1 MSLPLARPPAAR
13 PRARRPRLDVARL
26 TLLAIP
32 LFVVASWAYIV
43 TRQAGG
49 GLDELVS
56 QQTWDELSL
65 LLRRLLGLEG
75 AAGLRPAYLEPARWA
90 EIACLAYE
98 TLAMSVLAIGIST
111 LGMLATVVP
120 GAHGRTDEGAAD
132 TGGTSRALRRAGFAL
147 VRTIWIV
154 TRAVPELVWALLIV
168 FVFQQGKLAGAIA
181 LGVHNFGILGRLC
194 AEVVEDPDHR
204 PARALRAAAAGRP
217 QLLFYGLLPQVLL
230 QFLTYIPYRWEV
242 VIRATIIVG
251 FVSAGGLGREFRLA
265 MSFFHWTDVALIL
278 AVYFLLV
285 LAVDA
290 ASAALR
296 RLAR

>member
-1 MSLPLARPPAAR
+1 MSPPLAQ
-13 PRARRPRLDVARL
+13 PRIRGPRVDVVWL

-32 LFVVASWAYIV
+32 LLVVASWAYIV
-43 TRQAGG
+43 TTQAGG
-49 GLDELVS
+49 GLAELVS

-65 LLRRLLGLEG
+65 LLRRLLGLED
-75 AAGLRPAYLEPARWA
+75 AAGLRPAYLEPARWS
-90 EIACLAYE
+90 EIAGLAYE
-98 TLAMSVLAIGIST
+98 TLAMSVLAIGIAT

-120 GAHGRTDEGAAD
+120 GARSLADEGVARP
-132 TGGTSRALRRAGFAL
+132 SRALRNAGFAL
-147 VRTIWIV
+147 VRTLWIV

-168 FVFQQGKLAGAIA
+168 FVFQQGMLAGAIA

-194 AEVVEDPDHR
+194 AEVVEDLDHR
-204 PARALRAAAAGRP
+204 PARALRAAGAGRQ
-217 QLLFYGLLPQVLL
+217 QLLFYGLLPQVLP
-230 QFLTYIPYRWEV
+230 QFLTYILYRWEV
-242 VIRATIIVG
+242 VIRTTIIVG

-290 ASAALR
+290 ASSALR